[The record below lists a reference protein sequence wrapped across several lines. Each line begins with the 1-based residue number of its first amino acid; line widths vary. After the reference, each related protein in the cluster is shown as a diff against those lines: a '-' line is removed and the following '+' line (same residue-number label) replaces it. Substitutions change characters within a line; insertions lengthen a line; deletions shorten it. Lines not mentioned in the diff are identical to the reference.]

1 MIQLDSAAAQQFAQA
16 AGDILRFPR
25 VEKKFKM
32 PRGNSGSELSRKKE
46 GRGGATLSRRERI
59 PRAAL

>member
-1 MIQLDSAAAQQFAQA
+1 
-16 AGDILRFPR
+16 

-46 GRGGATLSRRERI
+46 GRGGATLSRREWI